1 MVGFN
6 LLPGLTFVTAEGVWW
21 LMQHVEGVNKESIA
35 VSLLQVKK
43 SHNYNSC
50 LALDLFLLLNSYK
63 NLTTSLMNFSTGLG
77 SRYRKLTSA
86 LYLFIWVL
94 WADFSAII
102 NK

>member
-63 NLTTSLMNFSTGLG
+63 NLTEFVNRFGKQVQKINLCVKSVYMGLVG
-77 SRYRKLTSA
+77 
-86 LYLFIWVL
+86 
-94 WADFSAII
+94 
-102 NK
+102 